1 MQLNKVINEIK
12 AETGRYIDDMNQTVD
27 KMISR
32 ILDGEIMNKIADL
45 QLLLEVQEINE
56 SNL

>member
-12 AETGRYIDDMNQTVD
+12 AETGRYIYDMNQTVD